1 MSDSVFAQFTADD
14 DQFAVALLV
23 QPAINA
29 ALVHNRVP
37 LIRHLTLVNR
47 GTEPLSGVT
56 LTLELLGPAGALTE
70 PWHRSLT
77 APLRP
82 GASTGF
88 DDFRDVSPDGALL
101 YRTDEAFPVDY
112 RLTVAAAGKELHLVA
127 PSRVLAHNEWFNSPA
142 LYDSLAAFVQP
153 NTRAVE
159 AVLRSAA
166 QILLARTGSGSLQG
180 YQDGSE
186 RAALI
191 AGAVYEA
198 LRHLEITYQTLP
210 ASFENSG
217 QKVRTTAAVLE
228 GRLGNCLDLS
238 VTYAACLE
246 AAGLHPLIFISEGHA
261 FGGFLLE
268 EERLGSAAVT
278 ETNLLISMVD
288 SGRAVPVELTRIGPG
303 AQSATFT
310 EAVRVGLGHFRG
322 EGHRLQGVV
331 DVHLAHRSG
340 IRPLPSADEL
350 VTPAPVDAQTDT
362 DTVAASLDLPPG
374 VAAAKVRQLAEEGDE
389 VAPPSDG
396 SPARIQQWR
405 KSLLD
410 LSLRNPLLNLPK
422 RGRGLDLH
430 VPAGALALLDDL
442 IHDGRQVH
450 VIPQDDISHVHELA
464 GARRA
469 QDLDAEILT
478 RELRTDRR
486 VYGAVTEAR
495 YKTVMRTLQREART
509 LEQETGGNYL
519 YLTIGTL
526 VHTKTTGGEAYA
538 PLFLLPVRIEG
549 GAGRRPYAMVIDGTE
564 VASPNYCLIEWLR
577 VKHSV
582 RIPELEQPVLDEH
595 GIDIAKTLAAINTG
609 LVDNRLNYR
618 IDETAS
624 LRLLQFS
631 TFQMWRDLGD
641 HWPRFMENRSSGI
654 SSSPPAP
661 PSTTRP
667 GRNTRPRW
675 LSTKPSCTCRSPPT
689 DRRCRPS

>member
-14 DQFAVALLV
+14 DRLAVALLV

-37 LIRHLTLVNR
+37 LVRHLTLTNR
-47 GTEPLSGVT
+47 GTEPLSDVT
-56 LTLELLGPAGALTE
+56 LTLDLRGPDGALTE
-70 PWHRSLT
+70 PWTRTLT
-77 APLRP
+77 TPLRP
-82 GASTGF
+82 GASTGW
-88 DDFRDVSPDGALL
+88 DDFRDVTPDRALL

-112 RLTVAAAGKELHLVA
+112 RLTVEAQDKTLRLVA
-127 PSRVLAHNEWFNSPA
+127 PSAVLAHNEWFNSPA

-180 YQDGSE
+180 YQDGPE

-198 LRHLEITYQTLP
+198 LRQLEITYQTLP

-217 QKVRTTAAVLE
+217 QKVRTTAAVLD

-350 VTPAPVDAQTDT
+350 VAPAPVDTETSAGTG
-362 DTVAASLDLPPG
+362 AASLDLPPG
-374 VAAAKVRQLAEEGDE
+374 VAAAKLRQLADEGDE
-389 VAPPSDG
+389 VTPLRAGMERLGYRRRTEKLD
-396 SPARIQQWR
+396 
-405 KSLLD
+405 KLLRYGLHVALTSGRLRRD
-410 LSLRNPLLNLPK
+410 ANGLLSL
-422 RGRGLDLH
+422 G
-430 VPAGALALLDDL
+430 
-442 IHDGRQVH
+442 
-450 VIPQDDISHVHELA
+450 
-464 GARRA
+464 
-469 QDLDAEILT
+469 
-478 RELRTDRR
+478 
-486 VYGAVTEAR
+486 
-495 YKTVMRTLQREART
+495 
-509 LEQETGGNYL
+509 
-519 YLTIGTL
+519 
-526 VHTKTTGGEAYA
+526 
-538 PLFLLPVRIEG
+538 
-549 GAGRRPYAMVIDGTE
+549 
-564 VASPNYCLIEWLR
+564 
-577 VKHSV
+577 
-582 RIPELEQPVLDEH
+582 
-595 GIDIAKTLAAINTG
+595 
-609 LVDNRLNYR
+609 
-618 IDETAS
+618 
-624 LRLLQFS
+624 
-631 TFQMWRDLGD
+631 
-641 HWPRFMENRSSGI
+641 
-654 SSSPPAP
+654 
-661 PSTTRP
+661 
-667 GRNTRPRW
+667 
-675 LSTKPSCTCRSPPT
+675 
-689 DRRCRPS
+689 

>member
-14 DQFAVALLV
+14 EQLEVGLIV

-37 LIRHLTLVNR
+37 LVRHLTLVNR
-47 GTEPLSGVT
+47 GAVPLTDVT
-56 LTLELLGPAGALTE
+56 LTLELRGPDGALTE
-70 PWHRSLT
+70 PWTRTLA

-82 GASTGF
+82 GASTSW
-88 DDFRDVSPDGALL
+88 DDFRDFTPDRVLL

-112 RLTVAAAGKELHLVA
+112 TLRVQAQAQTLRLVA

-159 AVLRSAA
+159 AVLRAAA
-166 QILLARTGSGSLQG
+166 QLLLARTGSGSLQG
-180 YQDGSE
+180 YQEGSE

-198 LRHLEITYQTLP
+198 LRQLEITYQTLP
-210 ASFENSG
+210 ASFENTG

-238 VTYAACLE
+238 VTYAASLE
-246 AAGLHPLIFISEGHA
+246 AAGLHPLIFISAGHA

-322 EGHRLQGVV
+322 DGERMQGVV

-340 IRPLPSADEL
+340 IQPLPSPDEL
-350 VTPAPVDAQTDT
+350 IAPAAVDAEATPKIT
-362 DTVAASLDLPPG
+362 ASLDLPPG
-374 VAAAKVRQLAEEGDE
+374 VAAAKLRQFADEGEE
-389 VAPPSDG
+389 VPQQSDG
-396 SPARIQQWR
+396 SPARVQQWK

-442 IHDGRQVH
+442 IHDGRQVQ

-486 VYGAVTEAR
+486 VYGAVTDAR
-495 YKTVMRTLQREART
+495 YKTAMRALQREART
-509 LEQETGGNYL
+509 MEQETGSNYL
-519 YLTIGTL
+519 YLTIGTRC
-526 VHTKTTGGEAYA
+526 T
-538 PLFLLPVRIEG
+538 R
-549 GAGRRPYAMVIDGTE
+549 RRPGERRMRRCSSCRCASRAAAA
-564 VASPNYCLIEWLR
+564 VARTRWS
-577 VKHSV
+577 S
-582 RIPELEQPVLDEH
+582 
-595 GIDIAKTLAAINTG
+595 
-609 LVDNRLNYR
+609 
-618 IDETAS
+618 TA
-624 LRLLQFS
+624 
-631 TFQMWRDLGD
+631 
-641 HWPRFMENRSSGI
+641 P
-654 SSSPPAP
+654 
-661 PSTTRP
+661 
-667 GRNTRPRW
+667 
-675 LSTKPSCTCRSPPT
+675 RSPART
-689 DRRCRPS
+689 TA